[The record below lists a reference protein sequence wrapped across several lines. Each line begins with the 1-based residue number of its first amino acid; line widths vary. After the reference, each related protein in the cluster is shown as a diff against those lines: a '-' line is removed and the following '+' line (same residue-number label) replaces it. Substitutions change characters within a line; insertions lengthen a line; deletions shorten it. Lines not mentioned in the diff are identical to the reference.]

1 MENLLKDENTFRR
14 LKTGGILLLTFL
26 VLIWINNFTIN
37 FVLFA
42 IMLGIA
48 FSESLKLYELE
59 NESKYWFLIPLG
71 FLVAI
76 PFLTYEEPFSA
87 GIKVGVFM
95 LVFCASILA
104 YMKAKSIKMLL
115 PLIYPTI
122 PIFLMFSLYND
133 LGIFYFVWM
142 LFIVIAS
149 DSGAY
154 FIGKAFGRTKFS
166 ETSPNKTIEGLLGGL
181 VVSFFVS
188 LIYAKFFTNLDF
200 KDIFVTTII
209 VAIFGIF
216 GDLFE
221 SYLKRRANVKDSGAL
236 FPGHGGVLDRIDGY
250 LFGAIAMFLIY
261 SW

>member
-1 MENLLKDENTFRR
+1 MENLLKDESTLRR
-14 LKTGGILLLTFL
+14 LKTGGILLFVFIFL
-26 VLIWINNFTIN
+26 VWLNSFTIN
-37 FVLFA
+37 FILFA
-42 IMLGIA
+42 IMLGFA
-48 FSESLKLYELE
+48 FFESLKLYGLQE
-59 NESKYWFLIPLG
+59 ESKYWFLLPFG
-71 FLVAI
+71 FLSVI

-87 GIKVGVFM
+87 GIKVSVFM
-95 LVFCASILA
+95 IVFAASILA
-104 YMKAKSIKMLL
+104 YIKANSLKILL
-115 PLIYPTI
+115 PLLYPTI

-142 LFIVIAS
+142 IFIVIAS

-154 FIGKAFGRTKFS
+154 FIGKVFGRTKFS
-166 ETSPNKTIEGLLGGL
+166 QTSPNKTIEGLLGGL
-181 VVSFFVS
+181 AVSFFVS
-188 LIYAKFFTNLDF
+188 LLYAKIWTNLDF

-221 SYLKRRANVKDSGAL
+221 SYLKRSVGVKDSGDL
-236 FPGHGGVLDRIDGY
+236 FPGHGGMLDRIDGY